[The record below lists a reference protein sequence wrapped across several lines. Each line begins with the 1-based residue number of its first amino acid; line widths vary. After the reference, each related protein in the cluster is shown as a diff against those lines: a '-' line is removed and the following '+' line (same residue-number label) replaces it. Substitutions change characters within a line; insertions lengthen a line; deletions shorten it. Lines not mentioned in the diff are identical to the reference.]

1 MRGVSGRTSAHP
13 FTGQHA
19 RTRVPHCMNREGSM
33 SPELARPFINA
44 TKHVLLNTAALEV
57 MAGKPY
63 VKQDRSASGSV
74 SALIGITGDCRGMFA
89 ISFDR
94 STAVHIVRQML
105 GDAIEDIVQDVQDA
119 MGEITN
125 MISGHARLG
134 LVDMGLKL
142 QGSTPSVVMGDNHT
156 ISYRASSRAIAIP
169 FSCQAGNFT
178 LEFCFD

>member
-1 MRGVSGRTSAHP
+1 
-13 FTGQHA
+13 
-19 RTRVPHCMNREGSM
+19 M
-33 SPELARPFINA
+33 SPELAKPFINA

-63 VKQDRSASGSV
+63 VKQDKSASGSV

-169 FSCQAGNFT
+169 FSCQAGSFT

>member
-1 MRGVSGRTSAHP
+1 
-13 FTGQHA
+13 
-19 RTRVPHCMNREGSM
+19 M
-33 SPELARPFINA
+33 SPELAMPFIHA
-44 TKHVLLNTAALEV
+44 TKHVLSSTAALEV
-57 MAGKPY
+57 TAGAPY
-63 VKQDRSASGSV
+63 VKADRTACGCV
-74 SALIGITGDCRGMFA
+74 SALIGITGDCRGTFA
-89 ISFDR
+89 ISFER

-105 GDAIEDIVQDVQDA
+105 GDSIEDIVQDVQDA

-169 FSCQAGNFT
+169 FSCQAGTFT